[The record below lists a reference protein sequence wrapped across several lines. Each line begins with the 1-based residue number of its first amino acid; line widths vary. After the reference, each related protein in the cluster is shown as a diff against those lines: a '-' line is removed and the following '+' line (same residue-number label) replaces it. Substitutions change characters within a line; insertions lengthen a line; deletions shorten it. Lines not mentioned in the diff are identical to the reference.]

1 MRLAESDNLKPS
13 KEEIDDLK
21 WKIRHTI
28 DDIADYE
35 DNGLQIRLSSNPK
48 GIKVTYRVIDG
59 LNYHEQHAYVKIF
72 PTADDVDDF
81 IETMSDKDLDRET
94 FYEIVD
100 ELGFKEVD

>member
-1 MRLAESDNLKPS
+1 MRLVESS
-13 KEEIDDLK
+13 REELNDLK
-21 WKIRHTI
+21 WRIKHTI

-35 DNGLQIRLSSNPK
+35 DNGLQIRLSNNPK

-72 PTADDVDDF
+72 PTVEDVDEF
-81 IETMSDKDLDRET
+81 IDTMSQKDLDRDT
-94 FYEIVD
+94 LYEIAD